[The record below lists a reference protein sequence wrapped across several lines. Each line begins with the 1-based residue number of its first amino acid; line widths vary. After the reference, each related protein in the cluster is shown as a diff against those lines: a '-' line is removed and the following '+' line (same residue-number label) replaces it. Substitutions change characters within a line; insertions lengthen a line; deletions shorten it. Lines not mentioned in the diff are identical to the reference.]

1 MNDMVINVIGNLT
14 LDDLGSAPNDY
25 PEEAVAAGF
34 DVIRQ
39 MEGKLKE
46 YKQNITG
53 NLLRRMDQD
62 NATKLIF
69 LDVKGNK
76 KTLTVKKGAMK
87 LNSAIK
93 NPEEY
98 IKKSGFEPE
107 MLGSYKFVPFTWGE
121 IKEVRKQGGELQ
133 VLCDEL
139 YKEGQ
144 PSLTVE

>member
-1 MNDMVINVIGNLT
+1 MNDIAINVIGNLT
-14 LDDLGSAPNDY
+14 LNDIGANPNDY
-25 PEEAVAAGF
+25 PEEVVAAGF
-34 DVIRQ
+34 DVIRE
-39 MEGKLKE
+39 MESKIRE

-53 NLLRRMDQD
+53 CLLRRMGQD

-76 KTLTVKKGAMK
+76 KTLTIKKGAMK
-87 LNSAIK
+87 LNTAIK
-93 NPEEY
+93 NPEEF
-98 IKKSGFEPE
+98 IRKSGFEPE
-107 MLGSYKFVPFTWGE
+107 MLGSYKFVPHSWGE

-144 PSLTVE
+144 PSLQVD